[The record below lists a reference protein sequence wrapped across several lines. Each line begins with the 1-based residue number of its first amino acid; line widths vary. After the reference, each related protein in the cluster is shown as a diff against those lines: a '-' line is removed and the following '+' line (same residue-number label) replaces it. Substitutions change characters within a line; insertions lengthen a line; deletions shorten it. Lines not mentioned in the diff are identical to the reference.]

1 MADRLYIGTR
11 RYSSWSMRGWLL
23 VRLAGL
29 DVEEV
34 VIPLN
39 AGGAGATSAVAAVSP
54 SGLVPYLQHGGHDVW
69 DSLAIAEY
77 CAELFSALWPADR
90 GARTHA
96 RVISAEMHS
105 GFRGLRSAMPMNLGR
120 HRPGACQTPDALAD
134 IARVEALWRG
144 ARAQYGAGGPYLFG
158 AAFNAA
164 DAMYAPVVAR
174 LLTYAP
180 PVGDDTRAYCDA
192 VRAHPLVEQWY
203 VGAAQEPAGW
213 LLDKY
218 ENA

>member
-1 MADRLYIGTR
+1 MIDRLYIGTR

-29 DVEEV
+29 DVEDV

-39 AGGAGATSAVAAVSP
+39 ADGAGSTSAVAAVSP

-77 CAELFSALWPADR
+77 CAELSPALWPTEL

-120 HRPGACQTPDALAD
+120 HRPGMCQTPDALAD
-134 IARVEALWRG
+134 IARLETLWRG
-144 ARAQYGAGGPYLFG
+144 ARSQHGAGGPYLFG

-164 DAMYAPVVAR
+164 DAMFAPVVAR

-180 PVGDDTRAYCDA
+180 PIGPDTQAYCDA
-192 VRAHPLVEQWY
+192 VRAHPLVDQWY
-203 VGAAQEPAGW
+203 AAAAQEPAGW